1 MYDQFWSFITDIRRM
16 LAISAYVSL
25 AILVAV
31 YVFIIQRRRFG
42 NIPIWTSMTIGAL
55 LMVLLQVIT
64 VESAFAAINLDIILF
79 LFGMFS
85 IVSALEKSG
94 VLGLIAIKMVSR
106 TKGNPSYLLLVFIVG
121 LGILSAF
128 LVNDTI
134 AILGVPLAI
143 YVMRSIKP
151 IPIVLL
157 IGLAFG
163 ITIGSVMTPIGNPQ
177 NLLIAIQG
185 GIQLPFITFLTIL
198 AIPTIINLLLT
209 YFILKLYFR
218 KELLQMRYN
227 LMMMNL
233 PWQIKKRS
241 DDDNTDSQIVKNNN
255 MSTAITNPTL
265 AKISVIVLLAVIS
278 GFIIVEALRFLGI
291 IIADR
296 GFSISVI
303 TITGA
308 TMLYTISKERTE
320 LIKSIDYSVL
330 IFFAAMFV
338 FTAGL
343 WTSGLIS
350 EILSYFPSPVPS
362 GSIAS
367 NNAIIAFIS
376 ISFSQLLGNVPFVAL
391 YNLVMIDNGFAGDDD
406 VYEWMML
413 AAASTIAGN
422 LTILGA
428 ASNIIIIGT
437 TESRGFKSFG
447 YIEFLKIG
455 SIVTLVNVVIYY
467 LFILLISYI

>member
-1 MYDQFWSFITDIRRM
+1 LFTVNAFIA
-16 LAISAYVSL
+16 LG
-25 AILVAV
+25 ILVLV
-31 YVFIIQRRRFG
+31 YVLIIQRRQLG

-55 LMVLLQVIT
+55 FMVLLQVIS
-64 VESAFAAINLDIILF
+64 VESAFEAINLDIILF

-94 VLGLIAIKMVSR
+94 VLGVVAIMMVSR
-106 TKGNPSYLLLVFIVG
+106 TKGNPNYLLLVFVVG

-143 YVMRSIKP
+143 YVMRSVKP

-157 IGLAFG
+157 FGLAFG
-163 ITIGSVMTPIGNPQ
+163 ISIGSVMTPIGNPQ

-198 AIPTIINLLLT
+198 TIPTIINLLLT
-209 YFILKLYFR
+209 YVILKVYFR
-218 KELLQMRYN
+218 RELLQMRYI
-227 LMMMNL
+227 LMNL
-233 PWQIKKRS
+233 SEKNKKSFDDS
-241 DDDNTDSQIVKNNN
+241 DSRIFRKNNVH
-255 MSTAITNPTL
+255 TAITNPTL
-265 AKISVIVLLAVIS
+265 AKISVIILLTVIS
-278 GFIIVEALRFLGI
+278 GFIVIEILRFLGI
-291 IIADR
+291 LVDR
-296 GFSISVI
+296 GFSISIV

-308 TMLYTISKERTE
+308 TILYTVSKERNE

-330 IFFAAMFV
+330 IFFSAMFV

-350 EILSYFPSPVPS
+350 EILSYIPNPLPTNSV
-362 GSIAS
+362 AN
-367 NNAIIAFIS
+367 NNAIIATVSIS
-376 ISFSQLLGNVPFVAL
+376 ISQLLSNVPFVAL
-391 YNLVMIDNGFAGDDD
+391 YNLVMIDNGFSGDD

-413 AAASTIAGN
+413 AAASTVAGN

-428 ASNIIIIGT
+428 ASNIIIIEAA
-437 TESRGFKSFG
+437 ESRGLKSFG
-447 YIEFLKIG
+447 YIQFLKIG
-455 SIVTLVNVVIYY
+455 SIVTLVNVIIYY
-467 LFILLISYI
+467 LFILLFSST

>member
-1 MYDQFWSFITDIRRM
+1 LFTVNAFIA
-16 LAISAYVSL
+16 LG
-25 AILVAV
+25 ILVLV
-31 YVFIIQRRRFG
+31 YVLIIQRRQLG

-55 LMVLLQVIT
+55 FMVLLQVIS
-64 VESAFAAINLDIILF
+64 VESAFEAINLDIILF

-94 VLGLIAIKMVSR
+94 VLGVVAIKMVSR
-106 TKGNPSYLLLVFIVG
+106 TKGNPNYLLLVFVVG

-143 YVMRSIKP
+143 YVMRSVKP

-157 IGLAFG
+157 FGLAFG
-163 ITIGSVMTPIGNPQ
+163 ISIGSVMTPIGNPQ

-198 AIPTIINLLLT
+198 TIPTIINLLLT
-209 YFILKLYFR
+209 YVILKVYFR
-218 KELLQMRYN
+218 RELLQMRYI
-227 LMMMNL
+227 LMNL
-233 PWQIKKRS
+233 SEKNKKSFDDS
-241 DDDNTDSQIVKNNN
+241 DSRIFRKNNVH
-255 MSTAITNPTL
+255 TAITNPTL
-265 AKISVIVLLAVIS
+265 AKISVIILLTVIS
-278 GFIIVEALRFLGI
+278 GFIVIEILRFLGI
-291 IIADR
+291 LVYR
-296 GFSISVI
+296 GFSISII

-308 TMLYTISKERTE
+308 TILYTVSKERNE

-330 IFFAAMFV
+330 IFFSAMFV

-350 EILSYFPSPVPS
+350 EILIYIPNPLPTNSV
-362 GSIAS
+362 AN
-367 NNAIIAFIS
+367 NNAIIATVSIS
-376 ISFSQLLGNVPFVAL
+376 ISQLLSNVPFVAL
-391 YNLVMIDNGFAGDDD
+391 YNLVMIDNGFSGDD

-413 AAASTIAGN
+413 AAASTVAGN

-428 ASNIIIIGT
+428 ASNIIIIEAA
-437 TESRGFKSFG
+437 ESRGLKSFG
-447 YIEFLKIG
+447 YIQFLKIG
-455 SIVTLVNVVIYY
+455 SIVTLVNVIIYY
-467 LFILLISYI
+467 LFILLFSYT

>member
-1 MYDQFWSFITDIRRM
+1 M

-31 YVFIIQRRRFG
+31 YVLIIQRRRFG

-55 LMVLLQVIT
+55 LMVLLQVIP

-163 ITIGSVMTPIGNPQ
+163 ISIGSVMTPIGNPQ

-185 GIQLPFITFLTIL
+185 GIQLPFMTFLTIL

-209 YFILKLYFR
+209 YVILKVYFR
-218 KELLQMRYN
+218 KELLHMCYN

-233 PWQIKKRS
+233 PWQIKKKS
-241 DDDNTDSQIVKNNN
+241 DDDDYTDSQIVKNDNI
-255 MSTAITNPTL
+255 SPAITNPTL

-278 GFIIVEALRFLGI
+278 GFIIIEALRFLGI

-308 TMLYTISKERTE
+308 MILYTISKERTE

-350 EILSYFPSPVPS
+350 EVLSYFPNPVPN

-376 ISFSQLLGNVPFVAL
+376 ILFSQLLGNVPFVAL
-391 YNLVMIDNGFAGDDD
+391 YNLVMTDNGFAGDDD

-428 ASNIIIIGT
+428 ASNIVIIGA

-467 LFILLISYI
+467 LFILLTSYI